1 MWIENMR
8 YSLPCDSICGK
19 LLLIILVSACQC
31 SPSTTSSMDKMKD
44 VMASL
49 IRQAKHQTDKFENLE

>member
-8 YSLPCDSICGK
+8 YPLPCDTICAK

-31 SPSTTSSMDKMKD
+31 SPSTSFSMDKMKD
-44 VMASL
+44 AVASS

>member
-1 MWIENMR
+1 MR
-8 YSLPCDSICGK
+8 YPLPCDTICAK

-31 SPSTTSSMDKMKD
+31 SPSTDKMKD
-44 VMASL
+44 AVASS